1 MLPVTCYCDRN
12 GKIEFLNSEDMK
24 TSNTLIFCL
33 EISLFLML
41 FTFQESFSQV
51 RINGNW
57 EGTFMNDFKA
67 MVHFTANDL
76 NQSEGDI
83 KMFSGENKI
92 QDDQINKVKL
102 SGYECSFFIP
112 AKETTFNGNFNEQM
126 TELSGEFIFPDGSR
140 HPIKLTKMKLDQ
152 ASVKEIKQ
160 IKDQYFTKEAL
171 HADLEFLYQ
180 NLKNHHPQLYAYT
193 SKGSMDMMVKKLKA
207 KIDTSYTVEE
217 FYMLATQLT
226 DAVHC
231 SHTGVKLPPARENS
245 VNSHGSYFPLRLF
258 FSNGK
263 AFNVAGLTN
272 GAASIRPGQEI
283 ISINDV
289 PIDQIITQ
297 LFYCIPAEAS
307 NTTTKYHVL
316 NKRFQELYYLL
327 SDQKEFLVKFKSDG
341 TVKSMTVSASPL
353 NDLHPP
359 YGNAETEVDYN
370 YAEVMN
376 AGFLKI
382 STFGI
387 KNMDNYFYRL
397 DSVFKDLQT
406 RKAQNLILDL
416 RDNKGGHPIFAAQLF
431 SYLTNK
437 DFVYFKRNDEVEEFE
452 PLYGT
457 MKPNALNFN
466 GNLYVLVNGGCLST
480 TGHLISLL
488 KFHTDAIFIGE
499 EPGST
504 FRCNDFSIQSTLPV
518 TGIELNVPRTT
529 FETAVSGFSMNQLF
543 PIDYRVKSTIDDIV
557 YGKDVI
563 YEKAREK
570 ILQK

>member
-1 MLPVTCYCDRN
+1 MLLVTCYWEHN
-12 GKIEFLNSEDMK
+12 SKIEFLNSEDMK

-33 EISLFLML
+33 EICLFLML

-51 RINGNW
+51 RINGDW

-67 MVHFTANDL
+67 IVHFTASDR

-112 AKETTFNGNFNEQM
+112 AKETTFKGNFNEQM

-140 HPIKLTKMKLDQ
+140 HPIQLTKMKLDQ

-193 SKGSMDMMVKKLKA
+193 SKGSMDMMVKELKA
-207 KIDTSYTVEE
+207 KIDTSYTVEQ
-217 FYMLATQLT
+217 FYLLATQLT

-231 SHTGVKLPPARENS
+231 SHTGVKLPRARQNS
-245 VNSHGSYFPLRLF
+245 VNRRGNYFPLRLF

-263 AFNVAGLTN
+263 AFYVAGLSE

-283 ISINDV
+283 ISINDM
-289 PIDQIITQ
+289 PIDQIITK
-297 LFYCIPAEAS
+297 LFYCIPAEAF

-327 SDQKEFLVKFKSDG
+327 SDQKEFLVKFKSGG
-341 TVKSMTVSASPL
+341 TVKSLTVPVSSL
-353 NDLHPP
+353 KDLYADYPKS
-359 YGNAETEVDYN
+359 ETKMVYKTDDS
-370 YAEVMN
+370 MD
-376 AGFLKI
+376 AGILKVP
-382 STFGI
+382 TFGI
-387 KNMDNYFYRL
+387 KNMDHYFYRL
-397 DSVFKDLQT
+397 DSVFKDLEKRNT
-406 RKAQNLILDL
+406 QNLVLDL

-437 DFVYFKRNDEVEEFE
+437 DFIYFKRNDEVEEFE
-452 PLYGT
+452 PLYRT
-457 MKPNALNFN
+457 MKPNMLNFN

-488 KFHTDAIFIGE
+488 KFNTDAIFIGE

-504 FRCNDFSIQSTLPV
+504 FRCNDFSIQSTLPL
-518 TGIELNVPRTT
+518 TSIELNVPRTT
-529 FETAVSGFSMNQLF
+529 FETAVSGFSMNELF
-543 PIDYRVKSTIDDIV
+543 PIDYRVNRTIDDIV